1 MKTTIFKN
9 NRTQAVRIPKEF
21 AFPENVKHVQIQ
33 KQGNTLTISPV
44 DVDWDEFFD
53 NISVC
58 PDYPDREQPL
68 PQERDFG
75 DWS

>member
-21 AFPENVKHVQIQ
+21 AFPDNVKHVQIQ
-33 KQGNTLTISPV
+33 RQGNTLTISPL

-53 NISVC
+53 NITAC
-58 PDYPDREQPL
+58 EDYPDREQPL

-75 DWS
+75 DWT